1 MFTRTLSI
9 SVIGKTLI
17 IKATDANLPILNFNR
32 GTFQKMFSGY
42 ETVLMISIKLFG
54 IQGKTHHEPMPDGK
68 VDFEQKSI
76 NFSCCFFLSFAL
88 QQHYV

>member
-9 SVIGKTLI
+9 SVTGKTLI
-17 IKATDANLPILNFNR
+17 IKAIDANLPILNFNR

-42 ETVLMISIKLFG
+42 ERGLMISIKPFG
-54 IQGKTHHEPMPDGK
+54 IQGKTQHTPMHDGK
-68 VDFEQKSI
+68 VDFEQKII